1 MLFLAL
7 LFRLLFDLRERDRN
21 VFKHRQVVE
30 EIELLEH
37 HADLLSVLVHI
48 KALGR
53 DVLALEVN
61 FAGGGLLQEVQASD
75 KGGLTAARGTDD
87 DDHVALADGL
97 AQPVEVK

>member
-1 MLFLAL
+1 M
-7 LFRLLFDLRERDRN
+7 
-21 VFKHRQVVE
+21 
-30 EIELLEH
+30 
-37 HADLLSVLVHI
+37 LVHI

-61 FAGGGLLQEVQASD
+61 FAGGGLLQKVQASD

-97 AQPVEVK
+97 AQPVEDGQAAELFLQVLDLEQ

>member
-1 MLFLAL
+1 M
-7 LFRLLFDLRERDRN
+7 
-21 VFKHRQVVE
+21 
-30 EIELLEH
+30 
-37 HADLLSVLVHI
+37 LVHI

-97 AQPVEVK
+97 AQPVEDGQAGELFQRLNMKAIRQPRIEPQNTVSREMRMVVRVPRRKY

>member
-1 MLFLAL
+1 MAL
-7 LFRLLFDLRERDRN
+7 RFSKNLGATCGRN

-87 DDHVALADGL
+87 VRSEISSGSTR
-97 AQPVEVK
+97 PR